1 MGIATVTLSGLTDM
15 RQIRAFLE
23 LGAVV
28 VIAPGDEVL
37 TAWIRERLGRPDG
50 HACRREE
57 ADLAIKRKAH
67 RIELHGRRLPLTE
80 LEYRTLLL
88 LSSEME
94 RARSFQEIR
103 AAAWKDA
110 GDLPGDVFSVRSVI
124 QRLRRKLRE
133 AGAPVRIDSVRGF
146 GFQLMPLDEDEVP
159 APRLHL
165 AQAADP

>member
-1 MGIATVTLSGLTDM
+1 MGIATVTLAGLTDM
-15 RQIRAFLE
+15 HQIQAFLE

-37 TAWIRERLGRPDG
+37 TAWIRERLGEPDG
-50 HACRREE
+50 HTCRRE
-57 ADLAIKRKAH
+57 AVDLEIKHKAH
-67 RIELHGRRLPLTE
+67 RVDIHGRRLPLTE

-88 LSSEME
+88 LSSEIE

-110 GDLPGDVFSVRSVI
+110 GDFTGDVFSVRSVI

-146 GFQLMPLDEDEVP
+146 GFQLIPTDGAE
-159 APRLHL
+159 APRLRL
-165 AQAADP
+165 ARTGEP

>member
-15 RQIRAFLE
+15 HQIQAFLE

-37 TAWIRERLGRPDG
+37 TAWIRERLGEPDG
-50 HACRREE
+50 HTCKRQA
-57 ADLAIKRKAH
+57 ADLEIKRKAH
-67 RIELHGRRLPLTE
+67 RIEIHGERLPLTE
-80 LEYRTLLL
+80 LEYRTLVL

-103 AAAWKDA
+103 AAAWRDA
-110 GDLPGDVFSVRSVI
+110 GDFTGDVFSVRSVI
-124 QRLRRKLRE
+124 QRLRRKLKQ
-133 AGAPVRIDSVRGF
+133 AGAPVRIESVRGF
-146 GFQLMPLDEDEVP
+146 GFQLIPTDDAA

-165 AQAADP
+165 ASAVEP